1 MTLNLYWR
9 LDPAAEP
16 ARGEPHERP
25 ATGYLP
31 REARTRSLTRYDYY
45 AQVARAAAITGFD
58 GLFVA
63 YRPDS
68 DDSQIVAA
76 AVARGAPRLR
86 LIPEFPST
94 VGSAVYA
101 AKQAVSFQRATHNR
115 LGWAIVSN
123 PADEEDAE
131 RIREFLHVARGVHGQ
146 QPFDHKGQF
155 FAVQGGGFKAPLANV
170 PFPPVFL
177 SGADEAALQLSAH
190 AADIHLFDDVDLD
203 RLRER
208 AETLDR
214 LTLAADRNVAIG
226 VVARVT
232 ARETDDEAAG
242 AGGEGI
248 AGSYAAVADRLV
260 ALHAAGVTHLVLS
273 APQSVEEAYRI
284 GQFVLPLVRARTS
297 ALRTAA

>member
-16 ARGEPHERP
+16 ARGELQQRP

-31 REARTRSLTRYDYY
+31 RDVRTSSLTRYDYY

-58 GLFVA
+58 GLFVT

-86 LIPEFPST
+86 LVPEFPST

-115 LGWAIVSN
+115 LGWALVT
-123 PADEEDAE
+123 DASDKEHIE
-131 RIREFLHVARGVHGQ
+131 RTREFLHVARGVHGQ

-155 FAVQGGGFKAPLANV
+155 FAVQGGGFKAPLATV

-177 SGADEAALQLSAH
+177 SGTDESALQLSAH
-190 AADIHLFDDVDLD
+190 AADVHLFDDVEIG
-203 RLRER
+203 RLRDR
-208 AETLDR
+208 TETLDR
-214 LTLAADRNVAIG
+214 LALTADRSVAIG
-226 VVARVT
+226 VVTQIT
-232 ARETDDEAAG
+232 ARETDEEA

-248 AGSYAAVADRLV
+248 SGSYDTVADRLV

-273 APQSVEEAYRI
+273 APQSLEEAYRI
-284 GQFVLPLVRARTS
+284 GQFVLPLVRERTS
-297 ALRTAA
+297 ALRAAA